1 MWDGLREAPGAVAAA
16 PISARVSLGCR
27 PGEGFV
33 ARVLAEAGERSATR
47 FALGSG
53 FVAVYRDGSW
63 IHVAE
68 LAQPCIV
75 ASGARADMITYFV
88 VE

>member
-1 MWDGLREAPGAVAAA
+1 
-16 PISARVSLGCR
+16 VSLGCR